1 MDAAAV
7 FALIEKG
14 LTLLPI
20 LIEAGVTI
28 EPKIE
33 QLIALAKGGAAGT
46 LSDAEIAKIR
56 SDFDTD
62 LDSFNAPIPP
72 AAA

>member
-1 MDAAAV
+1 MDAAAI

-20 LIEAGVTI
+20 LIQAGVAI

-33 QLIALAKGGAAGT
+33 QLVALAKGGQAGT
-46 LSDAEIAKIR
+46 LTDEEVAKIR
-56 SDFDTD
+56 AD
-62 LDSFNAPIPP
+62 LDADLDQFNQSMD
-72 AAA
+72 

>member
-1 MDAAAV
+1 MDTAAI

-14 LTLLPI
+14 LTLLP
-20 LIEAGVTI
+20 LLLQAGVTI

-33 QLIALAKGGAAGT
+33 QLVALAKGGAAGT
-46 LSDAEIAKIR
+46 LTDDDIAKIR
-56 SDFDTD
+56 SE
-62 LDSFNAPIPP
+62 LDSDLADFNEPLPP

>member
-1 MDAAAV
+1 MNAAAV

-20 LIEAGVTI
+20 LIQAGVTI
-28 EPKIE
+28 EPKIA
-33 QLIALAKGGAAGT
+33 QLIALAKGGAAGA
-46 LSDAEIAKIR
+46 LSDEDIAKIR
-56 SDFDTD
+56 SEFDAD
-62 LDSFNAPIPP
+62 LDDFNAPLPP